1 MIAQVLALFIGSLLS
16 IPAPQSLN
24 GPEKLLTSIIP
35 EGRVLS
41 AQTEVREGSP
51 LRNNDA
57 TEIELTADS
66 YVVVDVGSGSV
77 IAARNPSAVH
87 PVASLTKL
95 LTALTVMQSAN
106 LDDEVTIGPNAIRAG
121 KSGSNMKLKTGE
133 TIRLQD
139 LLAGLLINS
148 ANDAAVALA
157 EHLSGTEPKFA
168 EKMNNVARSYALS
181 RTHVV
186 NATGFDNSQHF
197 SSSYDMGLLLLHA
210 WRDPVLGVYLRASSL
225 IVNSTD
231 GKIKHT
237 LKTTNLLLGERTD
250 ILAGKTGFTD
260 AAGQSLAIV
269 AENETG
275 HPVIVV
281 LLGSKDRFS
290 EADRLLDWTFKT
302 FSWPNTK

>member
-1 MIAQVLALFIGSLLS
+1 MIAQILALVMGSLLS
-16 IPAPQSLN
+16 IPAPQNLDVP
-24 GPEKLLTSIIP
+24 GKLVTTIIP

-41 AQTEVREGSP
+41 AQTELREGSP
-51 LRNNDA
+51 IRKSDA
-57 TEIELTADS
+57 AEINVTADS

-95 LTALTVMQSAN
+95 LTALTVIQHADLDEEVVVSATA
-106 LDDEVTIGPNAIRAG
+106 VKAG
-121 KSGSNMKLKTGE
+121 KNGSDMKLKVGE
-133 TIRLQD
+133 KIKLQD

-148 ANDAAVALA
+148 ANDSAVALA
-157 EHLSGTEPKFA
+157 EHVSGSELKFS
-168 EKMNNVARSYALS
+168 EEMNKTAANYALS

-186 NATGFDNSQHF
+186 NSTGFDNREHF

-210 WRDPVLGVYLRASSL
+210 WRDPVLGIYLRSSSL
-225 IVNSTD
+225 VVSSSD
-231 GKIKHT
+231 GVIKHQ
-237 LKTTNLLLGERTD
+237 LKTTNRLLGERTD

-281 LLGSKDRFS
+281 LLGSDDRFG
-290 EADRLLDWTFKT
+290 EVDRLLDWTFRT
-302 FSWPNTK
+302 FSWQEKE